1 MDGSQFHDDDGDC
14 SGVSMLLFSALLR
27 FSCWYWCTGDSKSED
42 DAFVVVRSPAED
54 ILDLDT
60 DAVKRDCVSHILL
73 RTEMPPHIKNAPA
86 KNGRS
91 TVLIVLG
98 RFLDRGMVH
107 LGKVDPIHAIETSH

>member
-54 ILDLDT
+54 ILDIDT
-60 DAVKRDCVSHILL
+60 DAVKRDCVSRILL